1 MAKKKPKK
9 QPFYVQGMTTKEIL
23 DITPDVL
30 MRLSER
36 DVSRALRTV
45 ALAANKRIRRLVKA
59 VEEERPVAHDALRW
73 SIEKNTGKAIGTG
86 KLSSSKTL
94 SNVPVF
100 GVKQAGNKS
109 AMIKQI
115 GEIRRLFNMKTSTV
129 SGALTVKQKRE
140 KMLFGATRQEL
151 AAGMNKKDR
160 ANFYRRLN
168 RRYDKT
174 WEFYKK
180 YQELQ
185 GRDPHSL
192 IEGSAE
198 ILNSIGSKVLSGE
211 RNEQEILKEALKAET
226 NIYEDQQA
234 EYNDMF
240 DNFDFWSM

>member
-59 VEEERPVAHDALRW
+59 VEEQRPVAHDALRW

-94 SNVPVF
+94 SKVPVF
-100 GVKQAGNKS
+100 GVKQAANKS

-129 SGALTVKQKRE
+129 SGALSVKQKRE

-151 AAGMNKKDR
+151 AAGMSKKDR

-185 GRDPHSL
+185 GRDPHAL
-192 IEGSAE
+192 IDGSTE
-198 ILNSIGSKVLSGE
+198 ILNSIGKKVLSGE

>member
-1 MAKKKPKK
+1 MAKKKPNK

-30 MRLSER
+30 IRLSER

-59 VEEERPVAHDALRW
+59 VEEDRPVAHDALRW
-73 SIEKNTGKAIGTG
+73 SIEMNTGKTIGKV
-86 KLSSSKTL
+86 KLSNGKTL
-94 SNVPVF
+94 NHVPVF
-100 GVKQAGNKS
+100 GVKQAANKS

-151 AAGMNKKDR
+151 AAGMNKRDR
-160 ANFYRRLN
+160 ANFYKRLN

-198 ILNSIGSKVLSGE
+198 ILNSIGSKILSGE
-211 RNEQEILKEALKAET
+211 KNELEIMKEALKAET

>member
-1 MAKKKPKK
+1 MAKKNTKK
-9 QPFYVQGMTTKEIL
+9 MPFYVEGMTTKEIL
-23 DITPDVL
+23 DITPDEL
-30 MRLSER
+30 MKLSER

-45 ALAANKRIRRLVKA
+45 ALAANKRIRRLVNA
-59 VEEERPVAHDALRW
+59 VKEERPIAQDALRW
-73 SIEKNTGKAIGTG
+73 SIEKNGGF
-86 KLSSSKTL
+86 
-94 SNVPVF
+94 VPVF
-100 GVKQAGNKS
+100 GVKQAANRNE
-109 AMIKQI
+109 MIKQI
-115 GEIRRLFNMKTSTV
+115 GEIRRMFNMKTSTV
-129 SGALTVKQKRE
+129 SGALTVRQKRE

-151 AAGMNKKDR
+151 AAGMNKRDR
-160 ANFYRRLN
+160 ANFYKRLN

-192 IEGSAE
+192 IDGSAE
-198 ILNSIGSKVLSGE
+198 VLNSIGKKVLSGE
-211 RNEQEILKEALKAET
+211 RNETEIMKEALKAET

>member
-1 MAKKKPKK
+1 MAKKNTKK
-9 QPFYVQGMTTKEIL
+9 MPFYVEGMTTKEIL
-23 DITPDVL
+23 DITPDEL
-30 MRLSER
+30 MKLSER

-45 ALAANKRIRRLVKA
+45 ALAANKRIRRLVNA
-59 VEEERPVAHDALRW
+59 VKEERPVAQDALRW
-73 SIEKNTGKAIGTG
+73 SIEKNGGM
-86 KLSSSKTL
+86 
-94 SNVPVF
+94 VPVF
-100 GVKQAGNKS
+100 GVKQAANRNE
-109 AMIKQI
+109 MIKQI
-115 GEIRRLFNMKTSTV
+115 GEIRRMFNMKTSTV
-129 SGALTVKQKRE
+129 SGALTVRQKRE

-160 ANFYRRLN
+160 ANFYKRLN

-198 ILNSIGSKVLSGE
+198 ILNSIGKKVLSGE
-211 RNEQEILKEALKAET
+211 RKETEIMKEALKAET

>member
-1 MAKKKPKK
+1 MKGLCNMAKKNTKK
-9 QPFYVQGMTTKEIL
+9 MPFYVEGMTTKEIL
-23 DITPDVL
+23 DITPDEL
-30 MRLSER
+30 MKLSER

-45 ALAANKRIRRLVKA
+45 ALAANKRIRRLVNA
-59 VEEERPVAHDALRW
+59 VKEERPIAQDALRW
-73 SIEKNTGKAIGTG
+73 SIEKNGGF
-86 KLSSSKTL
+86 
-94 SNVPVF
+94 VPVF
-100 GVKQAGNKS
+100 GVKQAANRNE
-109 AMIKQI
+109 MIKQI

-129 SGALTVKQKRE
+129 TGALTVKQKRE

-160 ANFYRRLN
+160 ANFYKRLN

-198 ILNSIGSKVLSGE
+198 VLNSIGSKVLSGE
-211 RNEQEILKEALKAET
+211 KNETEIMKEALKAET
-226 NIYEDQQA
+226 SIYEDQQA

>member
-1 MAKKKPKK
+1 MAKKK

-30 MRLSER
+30 MKLSER

-86 KLSSSKTL
+86 KMSSSKTL

-100 GVKQAGNKS
+100 GVKQAANKS

-185 GRDPHSL
+185 GRDPHAL
-192 IEGSAE
+192 IDGSTE
-198 ILNSIGSKVLSGE
+198 ILNSIGKKVLSGE

>member
-1 MAKKKPKK
+1 
-9 QPFYVQGMTTKEIL
+9 
-23 DITPDVL
+23 

-86 KLSSSKTL
+86 KISSSKTL
-94 SNVPVF
+94 DKVPVF
-100 GVKQAGNKS
+100 GVKQAANKS

-129 SGALTVKQKRE
+129 SGALSVKQKRE

-151 AAGMNKKDR
+151 AAGMTKKDR

-192 IEGSAE
+192 IDGSTE
-198 ILNSIGSKVLSGE
+198 ILNSIGKKVLSGE